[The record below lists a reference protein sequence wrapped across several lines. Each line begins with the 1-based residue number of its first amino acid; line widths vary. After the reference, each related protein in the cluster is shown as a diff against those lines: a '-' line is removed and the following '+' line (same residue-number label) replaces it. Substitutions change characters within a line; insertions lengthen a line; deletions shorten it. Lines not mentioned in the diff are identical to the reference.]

1 MNTSKKN
8 KVIAGA
14 GIAVLLIGSSF
25 AYFMDKDSKTNHFTV
40 GDISVE
46 VNEPNWDP
54 GTGTD
59 ITPNK
64 EMKKDPQVTNTGT
77 NDAFAFVTVKVP
89 KANVETAD
97 ASGKLVAAKV
107 QDLFTYKVNTG
118 WKLIKTDNSNDS
130 YNEYVYA
137 YEDENGKM
145 KVVKK
150 GETTGTVFDSV
161 KFINIIDEQQSGK
174 NLDIDVSCIGIQ
186 TADLGTDVPLDIYNL
201 AVNQNK

>member
-1 MNTSKKN
+1 MDKKN
-8 KVIAGA
+8 VVIAGA
-14 GIAVLLIGSSF
+14 AAAVLLIGSSF
-25 AYFMDKDSKTNHFTV
+25 AYFMDRDSKTNHFTV
-40 GDISVE
+40 GNVSIE
-46 VNEPNWDP
+46 VKEPNWNPD
-54 GTGTD
+54 TGTN

-64 EMKKDPQVTNTGT
+64 EIKKDPQVTNTGT
-77 NDAFAFVTVKVP
+77 NDAYAFVSVKVP

-97 ASGKLVAAKV
+97 ANGQLNAAKV
-107 QDLFTYKVNTG
+107 QDLFTYKVNSG

-174 NLDIDVSCIGIQ
+174 EQNIDVDCIGIQ
-186 TADLGTDVPLDIYNL
+186 TADLGTDVPLEIYNI
-201 AVNQNK
+201 ATTQNK